1 MCVCVCVLVLD
12 CSATPKSARAEKHAQ
27 YLYFFFHVKTSR
39 VPAPTTHQ
47 KVCIHFLI
55 VKLPNSWLNTARI
68 MATITEKMV
77 QRNCSNAVGGSS
89 IGILVGSFGGGGGV
103 EGEAGSAALLLRRVL
118 ARGGGLG
125 DAACSRAVYERGTCV
140 EVVFRI
146 VSEMARRGLVW
157 HVLVC

>member
-1 MCVCVCVLVLD
+1 MCVLVLD

-27 YLYFFFHVKTSR
+27 YLYFFFHVETSR
-39 VPAPTTHQ
+39 APAPTTYQ

-55 VKLPNSWLNTARI
+55 VKLPNNWLNTARI

-89 IGILVGSFGGGGGV
+89 IGIDGGAGVGSFGGGGGV

-125 DAACSRAVYERGTCV
+125 DAAPDCSRAIYERGTCV
-140 EVVFRI
+140 EVDFRF
-146 VSEMARRGLVW
+146 VSEWLVA
-157 HVLVC
+157 V